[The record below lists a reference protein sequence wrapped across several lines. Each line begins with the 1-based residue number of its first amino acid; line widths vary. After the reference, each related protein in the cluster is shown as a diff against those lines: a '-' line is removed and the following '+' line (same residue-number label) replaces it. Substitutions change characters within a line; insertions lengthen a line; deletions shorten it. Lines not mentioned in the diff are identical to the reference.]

1 MGAVRRNTV
10 DGCAA
15 VGGEH
20 DGGRGGG
27 EPDGRS
33 PVGGGAP
40 VSGPGGVD
48 RPGSSGAAVASR
60 GGAPTAPGQVPGR
73 PAGRTMLP
81 AAGLPRRSRDE
92 LLASARRGLA
102 EAAFARRPGER
113 YALAHLAALRV
124 AAAVLAARAQPRPG
138 HRGRP
143 ASAWQ
148 LLAVVAPELQEWAA
162 FFAEGAGRRAAAEAG
177 LAVVTARDADDLVRQ
192 VEIFLG
198 IVEAALGVPSQPS
211 LTQAESSEGWT
222 WR

>member
-1 MGAVRRNTV
+1 MIAVRRNIV
-10 DGCAA
+10 RELGA
-15 VGGEH
+15 VSDQH
-20 DGGRGGG
+20 DGQSARHCQCAERDAAAFGAAASQADAVARRGQ
-27 EPDGRS
+27 
-33 PVGGGAP
+33 VGAP
-40 VSGPGGVD
+40 AALRENTAARGETSGQPG
-48 RPGSSGAAVASR
+48 
-60 GGAPTAPGQVPGR
+60 
-73 PAGRTMLP
+73 GRTMLP

-102 EAAFARRPGER
+102 EAAFASRSGER
-113 YALAHLAALRV
+113 YALAHLAALRA

-162 FFAEGAGRRAAAEAG
+162 FFAAGAGRRAAAEAG
-177 LAVVTARDADDLVRQ
+177 LAVVTSRDADDLVRQ
-192 VEIFLG
+192 AELFLG

-211 LTQAESSEGWT
+211 LTRPESTEVWT